1 MSYLEI
7 VKNECIQNVTPASGR
22 FAPLIGRLR
31 QATKMN
37 CSSETWADRIR
48 DAEVQ
53 HSNLMGKL
61 EMLQQRMQKVD
72 NALSYLNNFNLQ
84 ETAATGTEGV
94 EEQLSHLKDVANFA
108 LGESN

>member
-1 MSYLEI
+1 
-7 VKNECIQNVTPASGR
+7 
-22 FAPLIGRLR
+22 
-31 QATKMN
+31 
-37 CSSETWADRIR
+37 
-48 DAEVQ
+48 
-53 HSNLMGKL
+53 
-61 EMLQQRMQKVD
+61 MLQQRMQKVD